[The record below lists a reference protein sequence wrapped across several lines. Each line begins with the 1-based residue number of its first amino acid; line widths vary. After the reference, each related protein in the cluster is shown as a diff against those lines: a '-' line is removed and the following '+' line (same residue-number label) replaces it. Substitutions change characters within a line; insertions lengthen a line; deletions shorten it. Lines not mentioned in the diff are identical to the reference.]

1 MYLLMVVVGFILVIG
16 GLWIV
21 WRDRT
26 IEGLADTSTVV
37 MVSLGPNN
45 TYYADIGL
53 TNRPNWLAVGGT
65 YKQISG
71 SMGRVLALDSVNRAY
86 YGTKYGI
93 TGSAFMYTLIPGNVT
108 QLSFSYPMAV
118 GLTTSQTVVYIDNV
132 PANPQ
137 SAIWTAVQGTQAG
150 WRFNYIATSVGMA
163 IAAGTDNQIWYCSD
177 IHVPMWVNI
186 STGVLAGI
194 PVKSIAFDNEEVAV
208 VDANNNVYFADK
220 KISTVPNWMRLSSRQ
235 LKQIS
240 IRNHMGV
247 GLGTDGQIY
256 FAAKM
261 KDDVWTPVT
270 GPPGGGTWAE
280 IYYPAGENMVSFRP
294 ATLTVKGYMCNANEV
309 LQNGACVTKC
319 PDKTA
324 PDGEFCKENMKVV
337 DIAKDIKCTSSPY
350 KSSKKWMCE
359 TPDDFK
365 LLVTNPTRIT
375 TYVSPTDE
383 VCVTED
389 PTTKMYFCVTGAE
402 AKKGKKPLETI
413 GVDFS
418 VTCSTITKRYTD
430 LSNNLTNLIK
440 IQNGL
445 RGGSTSLGSASTSL
459 ANIYNQ
465 IGCNG
470 ASGSKGTLC
479 TQIQNASNSVRNNA
493 SSVSTTLS
501 TVIPS
506 LEKALE
512 TRTNLYG
519 FKTKFQCPE

>member
-1 MYLLMVVVGFILVIG
+1 MLLVGFVLVIG

-21 WRDRT
+21 WRDQS

-37 MVSLGPNN
+37 MTSLGPNN

-53 TNRPNWLAVGGT
+53 TNSPNWLAVGGT

-71 SMGRVLALDSVNRAY
+71 SMGRVLAVDSGNRAY

-93 TGSAFMYTLIPGNVT
+93 TGSAFMYALIPGNVT
-108 QLSFSYPMAV
+108 QVSFSYPMAV
-118 GLTTSQTVVYIDNV
+118 ALTTSQTVVYIDNI
-132 PANPQ
+132 PGNPQ
-137 SAIWTAVQGTQAG
+137 TAVWTAVQGGQAG
-150 WRFNYIATSVGMA
+150 WRFNYIATSRGMA
-163 IAAGTDNQIWYCSD
+163 IGAGADNQMWYCPD
-177 IHVPMWVNI
+177 IHSPIWVNI
-186 STGVLAGI
+186 STGLLAGI
-194 PVKSIAFDNEEVAV
+194 PVKSIAFDNDEVAV
-208 VDANNNVYFADK
+208 VDANNSVYFANK
-220 KISTVPNWMRLSSRQ
+220 KISTIPNWIRLSSRQ

-247 GLGTDGQIY
+247 GIGVDNTIY
-256 FAAKM
+256 FAANV
-261 KDDVWTPVT
+261 KDDSWTPVT
-270 GPPGGGTWAE
+270 GPPGGSTWAE
-280 IYYPAGENMVSFRP
+280 IYYPAGGNMVSFRP
-294 ATLTVKGYMCNANEV
+294 ATLTSKGYTCNVNEV
-309 LQNGACVTKC
+309 LQNGVCVTKC

-324 PDGEFCKENMKVV
+324 PDGEFCKEKMKVV
-337 DIAKDIKCTSSPY
+337 DIPSDIKCTSSPY
-350 KSSKKWMCE
+350 KSSKKWLCE
-359 TPDDFK
+359 TPTDYTS
-365 LLVTNPTRIT
+365 LITNPTSIT

-402 AKKGKKPLETI
+402 AKAGKKPIESI
-413 GVDFS
+413 GADFA
-418 VTCSTITKRYTD
+418 VTCSTITKRYVD

-459 ANIYNQ
+459 SNIYNQ
-465 IGCNG
+465 MGCSG
-470 ASGSKGTLC
+470 ASGSKETLC

-506 LEKALE
+506 LERALE
-512 TRTNLYG
+512 TRTNLLG
-519 FKTKFQCPE
+519 FKQKFQCPE